1 MHPILRLYPQPSVEL
16 PLVGAYLAHDVRQ
29 YPAATGKP
37 FVYANFVASIDGRI
51 AIPRQ
56 SGGGM
61 MVPKATANER
71 DWRLYQ
77 ELASQA
83 DIILS
88 SGRYLREWAEGR
100 AQEMLQV
107 DDPRFADLREWRK
120 ERGLPPQADIA
131 VISASLDFPIPPAL
145 MSAGRRVVVVTTE
158 HPDAAR
164 VREIED
170 QGAQVLI
177 AGKKSVDGS
186 LLLKRLSE
194 LGYRSVYSAA
204 GPKVLHLL
212 VSGDVLDRLYLTYA
226 NRMLGGQPYSS
237 ILEGALLT
245 PPVDLKIHQIYL
257 DAQGLGGLG
266 QMFVSYDCRL

>member
-1 MHPILRLYPQPSVEL
+1 MEPILRLYPQPSVEL
-16 PLVGAYLAHDVRQ
+16 PLTGAYLAHDLRR
-29 YPAATGKP
+29 YPETTGKP
-37 FVYANFVASIDGRI
+37 FVYANFVVSIDGRI

-83 DIILS
+83 DILLS

-100 AQEMLQV
+100 AQEILQV

-131 VISASLDFPIPPAL
+131 VISASLDFPIPPVL
-145 MSAGRRVVVVTTE
+145 MSAGRRVVVLTTE

-164 VREIED
+164 VREIEA
-170 QGAQVLI
+170 QGAKVLI

-212 VSGDVLDRLYLTYA
+212 VTGDVLDRLYLTYA
-226 NRMLGGQPYSS
+226 NRMLGGQPYAS

-245 PPVDLKIHQIYL
+245 PPVDLKIHEIYL
-257 DAQGLGGLG
+257 DAAGLGGLG
-266 QMFVSYDCRL
+266 QMFLSYDRG